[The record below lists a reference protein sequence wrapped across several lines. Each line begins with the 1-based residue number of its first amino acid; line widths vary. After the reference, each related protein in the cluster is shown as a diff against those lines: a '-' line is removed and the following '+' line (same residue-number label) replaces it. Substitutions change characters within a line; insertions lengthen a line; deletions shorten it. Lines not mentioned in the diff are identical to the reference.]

1 MTLNLDT
8 RLYQPYR
15 KPNDQTRYV
24 HAQSNHPPAITNNLP
39 KSIEQRYSKN
49 SSNKEVFEKAAPY
62 YQQALQDSG
71 YTQQI
76 EYQEERPK
84 RKRNRKRTITWFNPP
99 FSKNVK
105 TDIARRFLKMLD
117 KHFPKKSKLHKIF
130 NRSTVKVSYSTM
142 PNVEK
147 TMDLM
152 SGNRLNNSYTYSENV
167 LFLSGVTKN
176 RLYRVSIEDS
186 DFIPTNIFSKSSTV
200 LLFFGNHPLNQ
211 NIRDYD
217 QPQDKYHIPPAED
230 NHGLKMLVFV

>member
-1 MTLNLDT
+1 
-8 RLYQPYR
+8 
-15 KPNDQTRYV
+15 
-24 HAQSNHPPAITNNLP
+24 
-39 KSIEQRYSKN
+39 
-49 SSNKEVFEKAAPY
+49 
-62 YQQALQDSG
+62 
-71 YTQQI
+71 
-76 EYQEERPK
+76 
-84 RKRNRKRTITWFNPP
+84 
-99 FSKNVK
+99 
-105 TDIARRFLKMLD
+105 MLD

-167 LFLSGVTKN
+167 LFLRGVTKN

-217 QPQDKYHIPPAED
+217 QAQDKYHIPPAED